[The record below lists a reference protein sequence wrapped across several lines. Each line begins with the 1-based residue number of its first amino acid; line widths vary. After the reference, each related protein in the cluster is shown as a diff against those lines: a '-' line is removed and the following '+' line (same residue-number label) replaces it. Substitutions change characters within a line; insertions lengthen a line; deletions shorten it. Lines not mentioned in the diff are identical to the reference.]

1 MKPFPLYTQLDA
13 MDCGPTCLR
22 MVAKFYGRNYTLQ
35 TLREKSFI
43 TRQGVS
49 LLGISD
55 AAESIG
61 FHTMGV
67 RINFEQLIEGMSF
80 PCILHWNQNHFVVC
94 YEAKKQ
100 SSFFS
105 KGKKEDY
112 IIKIAD
118 PVGEKYAMTKEE
130 FLKCWISSRFEK
142 RDTGIALVL
151 EPTPDFYEHEDDQKK
166 QKKNLGHFFR
176 YILPYKSQLFQLIV
190 GMLLGSVFAMILP
203 FLTQAV
209 VDQGIGNNNIGLIG
223 LILIAQFILS
233 ITQIAVSFIQSW
245 ITLHMNTRIS
255 ISLISD
261 FLVKLMKLPIRF
273 FDAKNIGDIMQRI
286 GDHSRIQGFLL
297 GTALSLIF
305 SIFNFF
311 VFAGILAYY
320 DLVILGVFLLG
331 NILYTIWVLAFMRY
345 RRKLDYNRFSQSS
358 SNQSNMVQLIT
369 GMQEIKLNNCE
380 KQERWKWERIQVKLF
395 KISIKS
401 TELGQI
407 QQLGSVFFSR
417 STTCLLYT
425 STSPRD

>member
-130 FLKCWISSRFEK
+130 FLKCWISSRSEK

-151 EPTPDFYEHEDDQKK
+151 EPTPDFYEHEDDQK
-166 QKKNLGHFFR
+166 
-176 YILPYKSQLFQLIV
+176 
-190 GMLLGSVFAMILP
+190 
-203 FLTQAV
+203 
-209 VDQGIGNNNIGLIG
+209 
-223 LILIAQFILS
+223 
-233 ITQIAVSFIQSW
+233 IQ
-245 ITLHMNTRIS
+245 
-255 ISLISD
+255 
-261 FLVKLMKLPIRF
+261 
-273 FDAKNIGDIMQRI
+273 
-286 GDHSRIQGFLL
+286 
-297 GTALSLIF
+297 
-305 SIFNFF
+305 
-311 VFAGILAYY
+311 
-320 DLVILGVFLLG
+320 
-331 NILYTIWVLAFMRY
+331 
-345 RRKLDYNRFSQSS
+345 
-358 SNQSNMVQLIT
+358 
-369 GMQEIKLNNCE
+369 
-380 KQERWKWERIQVKLF
+380 
-395 KISIKS
+395 
-401 TELGQI
+401 
-407 QQLGSVFFSR
+407 
-417 STTCLLYT
+417 
-425 STSPRD
+425 